1 MQFKLSNS
9 HRYWWPVR
17 VRIPDPECPGCIIE
31 QTLKV
36 QFEPLSRDELLDAQ
50 EKAARLRD
58 FRELAE
64 HEAAQSR
71 RIVKN
76 WDGVVDDAGEPVP
89 FSPEHLDRALGQ
101 SWFRKAV
108 QDALTE
114 SMNGEAARLGN

>member
-9 HRYWWPVR
+9 HRYWWPVT
-17 VRIPDPECPGCIIE
+17 VRIPDPENPGCIIE
-31 QTLKV
+31 QKLKV
-36 QFEPLSRDELLDAQ
+36 QFEPLSRDDLLAAQ
-50 EKAARLRD
+50 EKAARLKD

-101 SWFRKAV
+101 SWFRKAI
-108 QDALTE
+108 QDALQE
-114 SMNGEAARLGN
+114 SMNGEEARLGN